1 MPIAPAAA
9 QHRLADIPRQFFQE
23 RVEIASGLRAGIF
36 LQGSPIERFERLQML
51 FKIELKVGQE
61 GNLEITVERPKEALV
76 TTNIRSIKYNIPL
89 GKR

>member
-1 MPIAPAAA
+1 
-9 QHRLADIPRQFFQE
+9 
-23 RVEIASGLRAGIF
+23 
-36 LQGSPIERFERLQML
+36 ML